1 MTIRFPG
8 PLMLDVERFEL
19 DAEERD
25 ILRHPLVGGVILLP
39 AITTIRRNWPSWS
52 VRSAP
57 RRTLVWLWPSI
68 RKVVGYS
75 VFVTASPH
83 YRRCSLLLRSTI

>member
-25 ILRHPLVGGVILLP
+25 ILRHPLVGGVILCPQLP
-39 AITTIRRNWPSWS
+39 RSGATGRAGPSD
-52 VRSAP
+52 P
-57 RRTLVWLWPSI
+57 RRVAHSSGCGRRSGRWS
-68 RKVVGYS
+68 G
-75 VFVTASPH
+75 TAFS
-83 YRRCSLLLRSTI
+83 